1 MQAIILLYNDAN
13 DKDIQDE
20 DRITKYPHGSNVS
33 FINYFNNKKNL
44 ILVRRHDKNIKG
56 SLKKT
61 NFDDV
66 TEKKKKIKIGFKFLI
81 NHTEY

>member
-1 MQAIILLYNDAN
+1 MLYNDAN

-33 FINYFNNKKNL
+33 FIKYFNNKKNL

-56 SLKKT
+56 LLKKT

-66 TEKKKKIKIGFKFLI
+66 TEKKKKKKIKIGFKFLI